1 MVVVIVW
8 AAGVVGGAHGV
19 AVVEGVG
26 RVPVV
31 LHGLQPGVVLPVPWS
46 PVRLGAT
53 GEVGVLR
60 D

>member
-1 MVVVIVW
+1 M
-8 AAGVVGGAHGV
+8 

-31 LHGLQPGVVLPVPWS
+31 LHALQPGVVLPVPRT
-46 PVRLGAT
+46 PVRLGAA